1 MPTNDD
7 ELKPEDEQENTEA
20 TETTATVSE
29 TDETTPSEPQEP
41 ATEPEDEQET
51 TEETKT
57 GSPASEDWEAKYQRM
72 RGHARTWEKRT
83 MEANALIDLLKA
95 DKASLEQKL
104 AQLEAATARQALM
117 ETIATETGVNPQIL
131 SRMIGDSEEEIR
143 ANAALLAENQP
154 QAKYPVVPEPGNGGS
169 TPPALTDFNTIT
181 NPVDRVIARANAIA
195 AARQT

>member
-1 MPTNDD
+1 MPTND
-7 ELKPEDEQENTEA
+7 EMTPKDEQETTEA
-20 TETTATVSE
+20 TETTA

-41 ATEPEDEQET
+41 ATKPEDEQET
-51 TEETKT
+51 T
-57 GSPASEDWEAKYQRM
+57 GAAEDWEAKYVRM

-83 MEANALIDLLKA
+83 LEANALIDLLKA

-104 AQLEAATARQALM
+104 AALETAAARQALV
-117 ETIATETGVNPQIL
+117 ETIASETGVNPQLL

-143 ANAALLAENQP
+143 ANAALLAKNQA
-154 QAKYPVVPEPGNGGS
+154 QAKYPVVPEPGNGGG
-169 TPPALTDFNTIT
+169 TPPAPTDFNTIT